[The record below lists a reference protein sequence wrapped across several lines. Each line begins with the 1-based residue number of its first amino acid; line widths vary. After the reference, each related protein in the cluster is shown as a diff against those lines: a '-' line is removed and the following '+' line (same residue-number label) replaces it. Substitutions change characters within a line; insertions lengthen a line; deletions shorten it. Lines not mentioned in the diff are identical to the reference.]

1 MKKLVITMLGAT
13 AFAAATFVLAQDP
26 PPMPQPTKEHEW
38 LKQFLGEWESE
49 VEAFM
54 EPGKPPM
61 KHKGTEVCRAIGG
74 LWVVGEGKGEM
85 GGMTFSHLL
94 TLGYDPEK
102 KKYIG
107 TWIDSMMNYM
117 WKYEGTVDAAGK
129 VLTLETEGPSM
140 KKPGQMAKYKDVTE
154 FKDKDHRVFSSSM
167 LGEDGKWV
175 TIVKVDSRRK
185 K

>member
-1 MKKLVITMLGAT
+1 MKKLVITILGAA
-13 AFAAATFVLAQDP
+13 AFAAATFVHAQV
-26 PPMPQPTKEHEW
+26 PPMPEPTKEHEW
-38 LKQFLGEWESE
+38 LKQFVGEWESE
-49 VEAFM
+49 LEVFM

-61 KHKGTEVCRAIGG
+61 KSKGTEVCRAIGG
-74 LWVVGEGKGEM
+74 LWVIGEGKSDM
-85 GGMTFSHLL
+85 GSHLL

-107 TWIDSMMNYM
+107 TWIDSMLNYM

-140 KKPGQMAKYKDVTE
+140 MKPGQMAKYKDVTE
-154 FKDKDHRVFSSSM
+154 FKSKDQRAFTSSM
-167 LGEDGKWV
+167 LGDDGKWV

>member
-1 MKKLVITMLGAT
+1 MKKLVITILSAA
-13 AFAAATFVLAQDP
+13 AFAAATFVHAQV
-26 PPMPQPTKEHEW
+26 PPMPEPTKEHEW
-38 LKQFLGEWESE
+38 LKQFVGEWESE
-49 VEAFM
+49 LEAFM
-54 EPGKPPM
+54 EPGKPTV
-61 KHKGTEVCRAIGG
+61 KSKGTEVCRAIGG
-74 LWVVGEGKGEM
+74 LWVIGEGKRDM
-85 GGMTFSHLL
+85 GGMTYSHLL

-107 TWIDSMMNYM
+107 TWIDSMLNYM

-140 KKPGQMAKYKDVTE
+140 MKPGQMAKYKDVTE
-154 FKDKDHRVFSSSM
+154 FKSKDQRAFTSSM
-167 LGEDGKWV
+167 LGDDGKWV